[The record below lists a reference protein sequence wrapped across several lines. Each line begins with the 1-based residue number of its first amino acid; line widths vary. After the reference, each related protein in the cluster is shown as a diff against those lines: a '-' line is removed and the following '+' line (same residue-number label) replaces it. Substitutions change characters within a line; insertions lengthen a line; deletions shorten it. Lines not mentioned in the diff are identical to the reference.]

1 MLHDFKFPYTYNM
14 LHNLYVGIV
23 LLPFF
28 LRIAITMIRIPQ
40 TSNATTNSDPTVP
53 LMTLTAVTVDSEFEP
68 A

>member
-1 MLHDFKFPYTYNM
+1 M

-28 LRIAITMIRIPQ
+28 LRITITMIRIPQ
-40 TSNATTNSDPTVP
+40 TSNATANRDPTVP
-53 LMTLTAVTVDSEFEP
+53 LMILTVAVDSEFEP